1 MFVST
6 CAGDHRLL
14 VVGKRLFE
22 NVKQKGKRVARNFV
36 GVNALNFAASAK
48 IAYFSKLHRRPAE
61 RMTDPQS
68 VLRLTTEAT
77 NPNSA
82 NLDSLDALQLVKL
95 INSEDQLV
103 ATAVAEAA
111 ASLAAAID
119 CVVER
124 IRGGG
129 RLVYIGA
136 GTSGRL
142 GVLDASE
149 CPPTYRTPPS
159 LVVGLIAGGDVALR
173 TAVEGA
179 EDSLTQ
185 AEQDLRAI
193 DLSGRDCVMGIATSG
208 RTPYVLGGLRYARQ
222 VGCATIGH
230 TCNASSEMT
239 GECDILITTVV
250 GPEVISGSTR
260 MKSGTATKLVLN
272 TLTTATMVRLG
283 KTYGNLMVDLR
294 ATNSKLVVR
303 SERLVMTLTGL
314 SQADAAALLQQSNSE
329 VKAAVVMHHR
339 QVDYPSAVKL
349 LAQANGQLRAVIG
362 NVI

>member
-1 MFVST
+1 MPRKYGASLIWI
-6 CAGDHRLL
+6 A
-14 VVGKRLFE
+14 LFY
-22 NVKQKGKRVARNFV
+22 KAQ
-36 GVNALNFAASAK
+36 AAT
-48 IAYFSKLHRRPAE
+48 
-61 RMTDPQS
+61 MDQQS
-68 VLRLTTEAT
+68 ISRLTTEAI
-77 NPNSA
+77 NPKSV
-82 NLDSLDALQLVKL
+82 NLDTLDALSLVKL

-103 ATAVAEAA
+103 ADAV
-111 ASLAAAID
+111 LAAADSIASAVE
-119 CVVER
+119 CVVDR
-124 IRGGG
+124 LQKGG
-129 RLVYIGA
+129 RLIYIGA

-159 LVVGLIAGGDVALR
+159 MVVGLIAGGDTALR

-185 AEQDLRAI
+185 ASEDLRAI
-193 DLSGRDCVMGIATSG
+193 QLNHLDCVMGIASSG
-208 RTPYVLGGLRYARQ
+208 RTPYVLGGLRFAREI
-222 VGCATIGH
+222 GCATLGH

-239 GECDILITTVV
+239 SACDILITTVV

-260 MKSGTATKLVLN
+260 MKSGTATKMVLN

-294 ATNSKLVVR
+294 ATNSKLVQR

-314 SQADAAALLQQSNSE
+314 AQADAADLLKRSRGE

-339 QVDYPSAVKL
+339 HVDYQQAVML
-349 LAQANGQLRAVIG
+349 LAQANGQLRAVVG
-362 NVI
+362 NVV

>member
-1 MFVST
+1 
-6 CAGDHRLL
+6 
-14 VVGKRLFE
+14 
-22 NVKQKGKRVARNFV
+22 
-36 GVNALNFAASAK
+36 
-48 IAYFSKLHRRPAE
+48 
-61 RMTDPQS
+61 MTDPHCIS
-68 VLRLTTEAT
+68 RLTTEAI

-82 NLDSLDALQLVKL
+82 NLDTLDALQLVKL

-103 ATAVAEAA
+103 AGAVLAA
-111 ASLAAAID
+111 AESLAAAIN

-124 IRGGG
+124 LRKGG
-129 RLVYIGA
+129 RLIYIGA

-149 CPPTYRTPPS
+149 CPPTFRTPPS
-159 LVVGLIAGGDVALR
+159 LVVGLIAGGDIALR

-185 AEQDLRAI
+185 AAEDLRAI
-193 DLSGRDCVMGIATSG
+193 EVNGRDCVMGIASSG
-208 RTPYVLGGLRYARQ
+208 RTPYVISGLRYARGL
-222 VGCATIGH
+222 GCATLGH

-239 GECDILITTVV
+239 GECDILITTIV
-250 GPEVISGSTR
+250 GPEVVSGSTR

-294 ATNSKLVVR
+294 ATNSKLVHR

-314 SQADAAALLQQSNSE
+314 DRPSAADLLEKAGGE
-329 VKAAVVMHHR
+329 VKSAVVMHHR
-339 QVDYPSAVKL
+339 QVDYASATQL
-349 LAQANGQLRAVIG
+349 LLQADGQLRAVIG
-362 NVI
+362 DIV

>member
-1 MFVST
+1 
-6 CAGDHRLL
+6 
-14 VVGKRLFE
+14 
-22 NVKQKGKRVARNFV
+22 
-36 GVNALNFAASAK
+36 
-48 IAYFSKLHRRPAE
+48 
-61 RMTDPQS
+61 MTDPQS
-68 VLRLTTEAT
+68 ILKLTTEAT

-82 NLDSLDALQLVKL
+82 DLDTLDALQLVKL

-103 ATAVAEAA
+103 AGAVLGAAE
-111 ASLAAAID
+111 SLAAAIE

-129 RLVYIGA
+129 RLIYIGA

-159 LVVGLIAGGDVALR
+159 LVIGLIAGGDVALR

-185 AEQDLRAI
+185 AAEDLRAI
-193 DLSGRDCVMGIATSG
+193 KLSSLDCVMGIASSG
-208 RTPYVLGGLRYARQ
+208 RTPYVIGGLRYAREL
-222 VGCATIGH
+222 GCATLGH
-230 TCNASSEMT
+230 TCNASSEMVS
-239 GECDILITTVV
+239 ECDILITTVV

-283 KTYGNLMVDLR
+283 KTFGNLMVDLR
-294 ATNSKLVVR
+294 ATNSKLVLR

-314 SQADAAALLQQSNSE
+314 TQPAAAALLDKAKGE
-329 VKAAVVMHHR
+329 VKTAVVMHHR
-339 QVDYPSAVKL
+339 QVDYVSAVEL
-349 LAQANGQLRAVIG
+349 LAQADGQLRSVISHS
-362 NVI
+362 

>member
-1 MFVST
+1 
-6 CAGDHRLL
+6 
-14 VVGKRLFE
+14 
-22 NVKQKGKRVARNFV
+22 
-36 GVNALNFAASAK
+36 
-48 IAYFSKLHRRPAE
+48 
-61 RMTDPQS
+61 MTDPQS
-68 VLRLTTEAT
+68 ISRLTTEAI

-82 NLDSLDALQLVKL
+82 NLDALNALQLVKL

-103 ATAVAEAA
+103 AGAVLAA
-111 ASLAAAID
+111 AESLAAAVD

-124 IRGGG
+124 LRGGG
-129 RLVYIGA
+129 RLIYIGA

-173 TAVEGA
+173 TAVEGD

-185 AEQDLRAI
+185 AAEDLRAI
-193 DLSGRDCVMGIATSG
+193 ELNRRDCVMGIASSG
-208 RTPYVLGGLRYARQ
+208 RTPYVIGGLRYARGL
-222 VGCATIGH
+222 GCATLGH
-230 TCNASSEMT
+230 TCNASSDMT
-239 GECDILITTVV
+239 GECDILITTIV

-294 ATNSKLVVR
+294 ATNSKLVLR
-303 SERLVMTLTGL
+303 SERLVMTLTGMT
-314 SQADAAALLQQSNSE
+314 QPNAAALLEQARGE
-329 VKAAVVMHHR
+329 VKVAAVMHHR
-339 QVDYPSAVKL
+339 QVDYAAAVEL
-349 LAQANGQLRAVIG
+349 LSQADGHLRAVIG
-362 NVI
+362 DTLLTPR